1 MNKLTT
7 YLTFISYAFIGSQ
20 TLAANVVSASDES
33 FAQYGKEDAYW
44 VMSVT
49 CDDNNGERIV
59 QRKTDEDTW
68 CPKGNTNLCSE
79 DKTIAQK
86 NSCGDSYT
94 ATLIAIKAQQEQQAR
109 QRRETQNAQRLEAQ
123 RQQELEK
130 AAIEQKI
137 REEELKIQNK
147 IALEEQIL
155 AIEQERLDLTTRE
168 LEIENRLIE
177 IDRLIQRAED
187 DI

>member
-20 TLAANVVSASDES
+20 TLAANVVSVSDES

-49 CDDNNGERIV
+49 CD
-59 QRKTDEDTW
+59 TDEDIW
-68 CPKGNTNLCSE
+68 CPKGSTDLCSE
-79 DKTIAQK
+79 DKTVAQK
-86 NSCGDSYT
+86 NACGDSYT
-94 ATLIAIKAQQEQQAR
+94 ATLIAIKAQQKQQAR

-177 IDRLIQRAED
+177 IDRLIKRAED

>member
-1 MNKLTT
+1 MKKLTT
-7 YLTFISYAFIGSQ
+7 YLTFSFCVLIGSQ
-20 TLAANVVSASDES
+20 TLAANVVSVSDES

-49 CDDNNGERIV
+49 CDDDNGERII

-68 CPKGNTNLCSE
+68 CPKDSTDLCSE
-79 DKTIAQK
+79 DKATAQQ
-86 NSCGDSYT
+86 NACGDAYT
-94 ATLIAIKAQQEQQAR
+94 ASLVAIKAQAQQQR
-109 QRRETQNAQRLEAQ
+109 QSQNAQRLEAQ

-147 IALEEQIL
+147 IALEEQVL
-155 AIEQERLDLTTRE
+155 AIEQERLALTTRE

-177 IDRLIQRAED
+177 IDKLIKNADD

>member
-7 YLTFISYAFIGSQ
+7 YLTFISCAFISSQ
-20 TLAANVVSASDES
+20 TMAANVVSVSDES

-49 CDDNNGERIV
+49 CDDDNGERVV

-68 CPKGNTNLCSE
+68 CPKDSSDLCSE
-79 DKTIAQK
+79 DKAVAQK
-86 NSCGDSYT
+86 NACGDAYT
-94 ATLIAIKAQQEQQAR
+94 TTLIAIKTQAK
-109 QRRETQNAQRLEAQ
+109 QRRESQNAQRLEAQ

-137 REEELKIQNK
+137 RDEELKIQNK

-155 AIEQERLDLTTRE
+155 AIEQERLALTTRE

-177 IDRLIQRAED
+177 IDKLIKNADD